1 MSEAGTYDHINP
13 SHYQFKNGL
22 ELIDLTENLDFCT
35 ANVVKYAVRAGTK
48 PDQPKLRDLQ
58 KSLWY
63 LQRLIAN
70 EEERLRKEALQGKL
84 VNNEASSY
92 TEPNNY

>member
-1 MSEAGTYDHINP
+1 MTNHINP
-13 SHYQFKNGL
+13 DHYKLANGM
-22 ELIDLTENLDFCT
+22 EVIDLTETLDFCT
-35 ANVVKYAVRAGTK
+35 GNVVKYVVRAGTK
-48 PDQPKLRDLQ
+48 QDQPKLRDLQ

>member
-1 MSEAGTYDHINP
+1 MTNHINP
-13 SHYQFKNGL
+13 DHYKLDNGM
-22 ELIDLTENLDFCT
+22 EVIDLTETLDFCT
-35 ANVVKYAVRAGTK
+35 GNVVKYVVRAGTK